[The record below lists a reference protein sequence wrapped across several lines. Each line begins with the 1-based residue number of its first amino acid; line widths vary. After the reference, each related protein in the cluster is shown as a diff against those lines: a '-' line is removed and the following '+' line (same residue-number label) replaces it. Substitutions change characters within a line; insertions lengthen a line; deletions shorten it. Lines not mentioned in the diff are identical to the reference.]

1 MYPTELINWKER
13 SHGKSVLISL
23 LIRLMFAFWFPC
35 SLFVALF
42 FATVPE
48 QGFALY
54 F

>member
-23 LIRLMFAFWFPC
+23 LIRLMFAFWFPLLFIC
-35 SLFVALF
+35 SFF